1 MKGLINVFVKDYK
14 GEGFTRE
21 NFMMGA
27 MFVAGIVAMCI
38 IAEIIDKL

>member
-1 MKGLINVFVKDYK
+1 MKKLFEIIVARED
-14 GEGFTRE
+14 GFTRE

-27 MFVAGIVAMCI
+27 MFVAGIVVMCI